1 MGYSLFSMRARLL
14 PLSFGNFVIGSGGFI
29 VAGLLNELTADLH
42 VPVQVAGQLLS
53 GYSLALAIGAPLLA
67 WLTSR
72 IERRV
77 LLASALLLY
86 ALLHFAAA
94 AAPGYGVL
102 MLLRVLTGAAAAI
115 ITPQAVATAGLLVP
129 AHERGS
135 AIGAVFLGFSLSTVL
150 GVPLGSLLGA
160 HFGWRAAFVVIGLL
174 SLVGTAW
181 VWLAIPRG
189 LHVAP
194 MDGKAWRQLGSN
206 PVVLLVVATTVV
218 HGTGQFVLYS
228 YLAPVLKESL
238 AASPQMV
245 SMMFLWLGAAGVT
258 GNMIGSRTIDRLG
271 APRVIVTAL
280 CFILA
285 GLATW
290 GLAHGSL
297 PLTMLAAAL
306 WGLGVFAAN
315 MAQQARLVGTAP
327 HLASASVALNSS
339 GIYLG
344 QALGGAAGGV
354 LIAAHGF
361 APLSWVAAALVGC
374 GILMVLAT
382 GRVAAR
388 RQAAQHVHKPAAS

>member
-1 MGYSLFSMRARLL
+1 MRARLA
-14 PLSFGNFVIGSGGFI
+14 PLSFGNFIIGSGGFI

-77 LLASALLLY
+77 LLAASLLIY

-94 AAPGYGVL
+94 LAPGYGVL
-102 MLLRVLTGAAAAI
+102 MALRVLSGAAAAI
-115 ITPQAVATAGLLVP
+115 ITPQAVATAGLMVP

-160 HFGWRAAFVVIGLL
+160 HFGWRAAFAVIGMF
-174 SLVGTAW
+174 SLAGSAW

-189 LHVAP
+189 LYVAP
-194 MDGKAWRQLGSN
+194 MNAQAWKQLGSD

-228 YLAPVLKESL
+228 YLAPALKESL
-238 AASPQMV
+238 AASPQTV
-245 SMMFLWLGAAGVT
+245 SLMFLWLGAAGVT
-258 GNMIGSRTIDRLG
+258 GNMIGARSIDRLG
-271 APRVIVTAL
+271 AARVVIIAQG
-280 CFILA
+280 FILA
-285 GLATW
+285 GLLTW
-290 GLAHGSL
+290 GLTYGSL
-297 PLTMLAAAL
+297 ALTMLAAAL

-315 MAQQARLVGTAP
+315 MAQQARLVATAP

-339 GIYLG
+339 AIYLG
-344 QALGGAAGGV
+344 QALGGASGGV
-354 LIAAHGF
+354 LIAAYGM
-361 APLSWVAAALVGC
+361 APLSWAGAALVGC
-374 GILMVLAT
+374 ALAMVLFT

-388 RQAAQHVHKPAAS
+388 QRVALRA

>member
-1 MGYSLFSMRARLL
+1 MRASLI
-14 PLSFGNFVIGSGGFI
+14 PLSFGNFIIGSGGFI

-67 WLTSR
+67 WLTTR

-77 LLASALLLY
+77 LLAASLLTY

-94 AAPGYGVL
+94 FAPGYGAL
-102 MLLRVLTGAAAAI
+102 MILRVLTGAAAAI
-115 ITPQAVATAGLLVP
+115 ITPQAVATAGLMVP
-129 AHERGS
+129 QHERGS

-160 HFGWRAAFVVIGLL
+160 HFGWRSAFAVIGAL
-174 SLVGTAW
+174 SLVGALW

-194 MDGKAWRQLGSN
+194 MDAKAWKQLGSN
-206 PVVLLVVATTVV
+206 PIVLLVVGTTIV

-238 AASPQMV
+238 GAGPQMV
-245 SMMFLWLGAAGVT
+245 SMLFLWFGVAGVT
-258 GNMIGSRTIDRLG
+258 GNMLGSRSIDKLG

-280 CFILA
+280 AFILV
-285 GLATW
+285 GLLAW
-290 GLAHGSL
+290 GFAHGSL
-297 PLTMLAAAL
+297 VLTMLAIAL
-306 WGLGVFAAN
+306 WGLGVFASN

-344 QALGGAAGGV
+344 QALGGAGGGV
-354 LIAAHGF
+354 LIAHFGM
-361 APLSWVAAALVGC
+361 APLSWTAAALVAC
-374 GILMVLAT
+374 GIAMVLYT
-382 GRVAAR
+382 GKVAAR
-388 RQAAQHVHKPAAS
+388 QLATRREQQPGAAP

>member
-1 MGYSLFSMRARLL
+1 MRARLA
-14 PLSFGNFVIGSGGFI
+14 PLSFGNFIIGSGGFI

-77 LLASALLLY
+77 LLAASLLIY

-94 AAPGYGVL
+94 FAPGYGVL
-102 MLLRVLTGAAAAI
+102 MALRVLTGAAAAV
-115 ITPQAVATAGLLVP
+115 ITPQAVATAGLMVP

-160 HFGWRAAFVVIGLL
+160 HFGWRTAFAVIGVL
-174 SLVGTAW
+174 SLIGSTW

-189 LHVAP
+189 LYVAP
-194 MDGKAWRQLGSN
+194 MNAQAWKQLGSD

-228 YLAPVLKESL
+228 YLAPALKESL
-238 AASPQMV
+238 AASPQTV
-245 SMMFLWLGAAGVT
+245 SLMFLWLGAAGVT
-258 GNMIGSRTIDRLG
+258 GNMIGARSIDRLG
-271 APRVIVTAL
+271 AARVVIIAQG
-280 CFILA
+280 FILA
-285 GLATW
+285 GLLTW
-290 GLAHGSL
+290 GLTYGSL
-297 PLTMLAAAL
+297 ALTMLAAAL

-315 MAQQARLVGTAP
+315 MAQQARLVATAP

-339 GIYLG
+339 AIYLG
-344 QALGGAAGGV
+344 QALGGASGGV
-354 LIAAHGF
+354 LIAAYGM
-361 APLSWVAAALVGC
+361 APLSWAGAALVGC
-374 GILMVLAT
+374 ALAMVLFT

-388 RQAAQHVHKPAAS
+388 QRVALRA

>member
-1 MGYSLFSMRARLL
+1 MRARLA
-14 PLSFGNFVIGSGGFI
+14 PLSFGNFIIGSGGFI

-77 LLASALLLY
+77 LLAASLLIY

-94 AAPGYGVL
+94 LAPGYGVL
-102 MLLRVLTGAAAAI
+102 MALRVLSGAAAAI
-115 ITPQAVATAGLLVP
+115 ITPQAVATAGLMVP

-160 HFGWRAAFVVIGLL
+160 HFGWRAAFAVIGMF
-174 SLVGTAW
+174 SLAGSAW

-189 LHVAP
+189 LYVAP
-194 MDGKAWRQLGSN
+194 MNAQAWKQLGRD

-228 YLAPVLKESL
+228 YLAPALKDSL
-238 AASPQMV
+238 AATPQTV
-245 SMMFLWLGAAGVT
+245 SLMFLWLGAAGVT
-258 GNMIGSRTIDRLG
+258 GNMIGARSIDRLG
-271 APRVIVTAL
+271 AARVVIIAL
-280 CFILA
+280 GFILG
-285 GLATW
+285 GLLTW

-297 PLTMLAAAL
+297 ALTMLAAAL

-315 MAQQARLVGTAP
+315 MAQQARLVATAP

-339 GIYLG
+339 AIYLG
-344 QALGGAAGGV
+344 QALGGATGGV
-354 LIAAHGF
+354 LIAAYGM
-361 APLSWVAAALVGC
+361 APLNWTGAALVGC
-374 GILMVLAT
+374 GMAMVLLT

-388 RQAAQHVHKPAAS
+388 QRAARSPA